1 MESLSLPILNP
12 LLPSGSSLYRKQ
24 SSRMTSSMSSSVSF
38 ATGRTSLSTVRR
50 SRVGVVKMQAVDEDI
65 DLKQMRDMAA
75 AKKRWDGL
83 LREGKVKLLTPREA
97 GYAIQLSNKPLL
109 DVRPSSERNKAWVK
123 GSDWVPIFDNEDNLD
138 AGTLSKKVTSF
149 AMGGWWSGT
158 PILSF
163 NKLFL
168 SKVEEKFPKETELIV
183 ACQKGLRSLAACEL
197 LINAGYQNIFWVQG
211 GLESAEDEDLVT
223 EGSQPLK
230 LAGIG
235 GFSEFLGWT
244 DQQRAQAAKEGWGY
258 RLVFTA
264 RLFGVILAA
273 DALFLGA
280 QQLGHYIQELRVFS
294 LLDLFESVI
303 MEMERVHE
311 FPHTHMDR
319 RPRKRARLGWDVLPT
334 APKAQVGM
342 FCGQEIGNL
351 SSFGAPSE
359 ISSSSLSVKT
369 VARNDSPPWRED
381 DKDGHYM
388 FELGDDLTPRYKI
401 YSKMG
406 EGTFGQVLECWDRER
421 KEMVAVKIVRGVKKY
436 REAAMIEIEML
447 QQLGKHDKGGNR
459 CVQIRNWFDYRNH
472 ICIVFE
478 KLGSSLYDFLRKNN
492 YRSFPIDLVR
502 EIGWQLLECVAFMHD
517 LRMIHTDLKPENI
530 LLVSSDYVKIPEYKG
545 SRLQRDVSYKRVPKS
560 SAIKV
565 IDFGSTT
572 YERQE
577 QSYIVSTRHYRAPEV
592 ILGLGWSYPCD
603 VWSIGCIIV
612 ELCTGEALFQTHENL
627 EHLAMMERVLGP
639 LPQQMLK
646 KVDRHAEKY
655 VRRGRLDWPDGATS
669 RDSLKAV
676 LKLPR
681 LQNLIMQHVD
691 HSAGELIN
699 MVQGLLRFDPAERLT
714 AQEFTMGSV
723 TTQPLFSFGVIADV
737 QYADIPDGRSFLGTP
752 RYYRNSILVLQ
763 KAVQAWNQHG
773 NLKFVINMGDIVDG
787 FCPKDQSLSAT
798 KKLVDEFEKFQGPV
812 YHMIGNHCLYNLPRR
827 ELLPLL
833 NIPSRDDDYNA
844 YYDFSPTPEYRVVVL
859 DGYDISAVGWP
870 EDHPKTLAAL
880 KILDEKNP
888 NSEKNSP
895 EGLVGVERRFVKYNG
910 GVGEKQLEW
919 LDGVLKD
926 ATESNQRVIVCG
938 HVPMSPGCASS
949 AALLW
954 NFDEVMSVIHKYDV
968 VKVCLSGHDHKGGY
982 FVDSRGVHHR
992 SLEAALECPPGTY
1005 SFGCID
1011 VYENKLSLVGT
1022 DRMLST
1028 DFEI

>member
-1 MESLSLPILNP
+1 
-12 LLPSGSSLYRKQ
+12 
-24 SSRMTSSMSSSVSF
+24 
-38 ATGRTSLSTVRR
+38 
-50 SRVGVVKMQAVDEDI
+50 
-65 DLKQMRDMAA
+65 
-75 AKKRWDGL
+75 
-83 LREGKVKLLTPREA
+83 
-97 GYAIQLSNKPLL
+97 
-109 DVRPSSERNKAWVK
+109 
-123 GSDWVPIFDNEDNLD
+123 
-138 AGTLSKKVTSF
+138 
-149 AMGGWWSGT
+149 
-158 PILSF
+158 
-163 NKLFL
+163 
-168 SKVEEKFPKETELIV
+168 
-183 ACQKGLRSLAACEL
+183 
-197 LINAGYQNIFWVQG
+197 
-211 GLESAEDEDLVT
+211 
-223 EGSQPLK
+223 
-230 LAGIG
+230 
-235 GFSEFLGWT
+235 
-244 DQQRAQAAKEGWGY
+244 
-258 RLVFTA
+258 
-264 RLFGVILAA
+264 
-273 DALFLGA
+273 
-280 QQLGHYIQELRVFS
+280 
-294 LLDLFESVI
+294 

-369 VARNDSPPWRED
+369 VARNDCPPWRED

-592 ILGLGWSYPCD
+592 ILGLGWSYSCD

-691 HSAGELIN
+691 HSAGDLIN

-714 AQEFTMGSV
+714 AREALRHPF
-723 TTQPLFSFGVIADV
+723 FA
-737 QYADIPDGRSFLGTP
+737 
-752 RYYRNSILVLQ
+752 
-763 KAVQAWNQHG
+763 
-773 NLKFVINMGDIVDG
+773 
-787 FCPKDQSLSAT
+787 
-798 KKLVDEFEKFQGPV
+798 
-812 YHMIGNHCLYNLPRR
+812 RR
-827 ELLPLL
+827 
-833 NIPSRDDDYNA
+833 R
-844 YYDFSPTPEYRVVVL
+844 
-859 DGYDISAVGWP
+859 
-870 EDHPKTLAAL
+870 
-880 KILDEKNP
+880 
-888 NSEKNSP
+888 
-895 EGLVGVERRFVKYNG
+895 
-910 GVGEKQLEW
+910 
-919 LDGVLKD
+919 
-926 ATESNQRVIVCG
+926 
-938 HVPMSPGCASS
+938 
-949 AALLW
+949 
-954 NFDEVMSVIHKYDV
+954 
-968 VKVCLSGHDHKGGY
+968 
-982 FVDSRGVHHR
+982 
-992 SLEAALECPPGTY
+992 
-1005 SFGCID
+1005 
-1011 VYENKLSLVGT
+1011 
-1022 DRMLST
+1022 
-1028 DFEI
+1028 